1 MRCLALILAL
11 VCTLVQASADAGEP
25 CALVR
30 SQQWQG
36 RVVRVAHRNAAYAV
50 VSPRPTWSTK
60 NPGVVLLR
68 EDGTELTRGLVDKD
82 VRGLIPWDSGFLI
95 ATLDSGAVRLRTV
108 ADDLTMRDNGETE
121 IRTEQLSEASA
132 KITLS
137 HHPSGGVA
145 LLTIG
150 GAAYAVRQGSGQLR
164 VTPLENHVVAHLMM
178 AHTGRGRI
186 ALAYT
191 IGSSAFLSIIDE
203 QLQAIATTSVP
214 FSDDARLVHVGHY
227 LIMLSTVNGTQGTVL
242 TALNLSTFAT
252 FTRTVP
258 IEQRLVAPWIAAD
271 SGLAVAMLTSRSGRP
286 ELVMTSGN
294 DIPEELPSGTFIP
307 GEYGM
312 PRSVNVLGDTVVITF
327 AGGIV
332 TVDEDGTILS
342 RDASVLG
349 LPNERE
355 EVIAT
360 ADGLILTTR
369 AASVAMKRYEQPL
382 WLFVRGI
389 DTITRLVIP
398 LLLLSIAAAFWL
410 LYRRQRRFLDAV
422 IDIPGAGVVIVLD
435 ANGRLVRTNERAAV
449 LMKITKS
456 VPMRRLFR
464 SYMQQSGL
472 SALSSFID
480 QALAMRTSKTDRVM
494 IEDAD
499 EQREYMITS
508 IPLVGLLGRTAGYLI
523 SGVDITEALERQR
536 LVNWAQLAHDM
547 QTNLSTI
554 RLNAEQLDEG
564 LDQRNTE
571 RRRRILFQVGVLI
584 QRVRDLV
591 SVGRGDELVRMPVHS
606 AELCT
611 EIRHEFDPV
620 MFPHV
625 TFSMKLRGTMMNV
638 DKLKIS
644 RAVRNAVENAI
655 KALRGHEGTVEIATW
670 FDATYVFIRVSDT
683 GVGMDAET
691 LSNMMRPYFTTAK
704 DGSGT
709 GIGTMIMQHVMDI
722 HDGTLR
728 VSSQPGVGTQVI
740 FRIPHGMDVRFR
752 QRSTE
757 EIEQ

>member
-1 MRCLALILAL
+1 VNYVALILAL
-11 VCTLVQASADAGEP
+11 MCALGKAHADAGEP
-25 CALVR
+25 YTLLR
-30 SQQWQG
+30 TQQWQG
-36 RVVRVAHRNAAYAV
+36 RVARMSGNTQHLALIA
-50 VSPRPTWSTK
+50 PRPIWSSSS
-60 NPGVVLLR
+60 PGVVLLR
-68 EDGTELTRGLVDKD
+68 DDGSDLARGLIGED
-82 VRGLIPWDSGFLI
+82 VRGLIPWDSGFLV
-95 ATLDSGAVRLRTV
+95 ATVDSGSVRLRV
-108 ADDLTMRDNGETE
+108 VGSDLTPVGQRDVMIG
-121 IRTEQLSEASA
+121 TEQLLNAATHVE
-132 KITLS
+132 LS
-137 HHPSGGVA
+137 HHPQGNVA

-150 GAAYAVRQGSGQLR
+150 GSAYAIRRGSSSID
-164 VTPLENHVVAHLMM
+164 VTPLENHGIAHVMM
-178 AHTGRGRI
+178 EPTGRGRI

-203 QLQAIATTSVP
+203 KLQAIATTAVP
-214 FSDDARLVHVGHY
+214 SSDDARLIHVGQY
-227 LIMLSTVNGTQGTVL
+227 VIMLSTVRGTQGTVL
-242 TALNLSTFAT
+242 TALNLHTFAT

-258 IEQRLVAPWIAAD
+258 IEQRLVEPWITTD
-271 SGLAVAMLTSRSGRP
+271 GQLSVAMLTTRSGRP
-286 ELVMTSGN
+286 ELVVTSGN
-294 DIPEELPSGTFIP
+294 DIPEQLPAGTTIP
-307 GEYGM
+307 GEYGT
-312 PRSVNVLGDTVVITF
+312 PRSLHIVGDTIVIVF
-327 AGGIV
+327 AGGV
-332 TVDEDGTILS
+332 VSVETDGTILS
-342 RDASVLG
+342 RDAVVLA
-349 LPNERE
+349 LPDDRE
-355 EVIAT
+355 VLLRTSTGFVIAT
-360 ADGLILTTR
+360 RSL
-369 AASVAMKRYEQPL
+369 SVALARHEQPL
-382 WLFVRGI
+382 WFIVRGI

-398 LLLLSIAAAFWL
+398 IVLLSIALAFWI

-435 ANGRLVRTNERAAV
+435 ANGRLLRTNERAAA
-449 LMKITKS
+449 LMKISKS

-464 SYMQQSGL
+464 SYMQLDGL
-472 SALSSFID
+472 TALSSFIE
-480 QALAMRTSKTDRVM
+480 QALAMRTSRTERVM

-499 EQREYMITS
+499 EQREYMMTS
-508 IPLVGLLGRTAGYLI
+508 IPLIGLLGGSAGYII

-655 KALRGHEGTVEIATW
+655 KALRGHEGTVELATW

-683 GVGMDAET
+683 GVGMDADT
-691 LSNMMRPYFTTAK
+691 LANMMRPYFTTAK

-709 GIGTMIMQHVMDI
+709 GIGTMIMQHVMDL
-722 HDGTLR
+722 HEGTLR

-740 FRIPHGMDVRFR
+740 FRIPHGMDVRYR
-752 QRSTE
+752 HRTAE
-757 EIEQ
+757 EVEQ